1 MLTVQSDETTID
13 ESNSDDE
20 YQALSN
26 REEYDLEKLMQQCEF
41 TIDNAQAFTEK
52 LSKDSAQM
60 DSQNIEKIMASEKAV
75 ERLMSV
81 LQMSID
87 ETVNLEKKIDNYLG
101 LLKSN
106 NDVIMQVGM
115 KENQVKTE
123 QENKKKLELFIEDM
137 IGQLDF
143 PMECE
148 RQLLENDLSSK
159 QGIKEC
165 IKAAERLQL
174 CLNANLHPTMSY
186 IVGVQEQKAYLE
198 KVQLKFSDRL
208 TSHIINEFNYYVRMY
223 QAENANAITHQ
234 DLTLPK
240 HELIHNGLFVYQPL
254 VKWLNNI
261 NPDYF
266 LILTDKYESEMKHVY
281 DQEMASYFE
290 VVKERM
296 AGSSRA
302 PRKSVTSYLDNFDT
316 VSSKDSEIS
325 MSEWEEFDSCLVRV
339 LSAIDPVCLAE
350 QKFCMQFF
358 NIDNSQPTGV
368 STSATRNSLSSSIVT
383 TSTGTAGFSLHR
395 RVSNVSAN
403 NSISHSISNESQNSN
418 SNETE
423 RDRRAKSLRDMN
435 ASVFGN
441 LEQEF
446 LNFIIHYDNIETM
459 YLLVRLTHHV
469 LEFEDKSSFLAK
481 IYGNVLINVKR
492 NFDKFMNS
500 QLNEIEQAKITKKP
514 KCGVFPFLKRFQ
526 VFAEQAENIYKSSG
540 ARRTDIDKW
549 YKILI
554 NKMFEQITNLA
565 KQHHKTPEE
574 MIALENYH
582 YLHNVL
588 MTLKIACLDQERK
601 ETKSRYNEA
610 LKDYVSRYFGRPLE
624 KLNAFFKG
632 VQQKVQQ
639 GVKEEEVGY
648 QLAFSKQELRKN
660 IEECS
665 LKEVKKGL
673 EEMYRKVGK
682 HISDPDST
690 LIQVIWRSMQEEFI
704 TQYKAI
710 ENLIQR
716 CYPDA
721 NIKLSFSVEDVLNV
735 FSSIAQQQK

>member
-1 MLTVQSDETTID
+1 
-13 ESNSDDE
+13 
-20 YQALSN
+20 
-26 REEYDLEKLMQQCEF
+26 MQNCEF
-41 TIDNAQAFTEK
+41 NIDNAQEFTTK
-52 LSKDSAQM
+52 LSQVSSSRTVGILVVRDQILINFSHPPPISKDSALM

-75 ERLMSV
+75 ERLMSI

-87 ETVNLEKKIDNYLG
+87 ETVSLEKKIDNYLS

-143 PMECE
+143 PLECE

-165 IKAAERLQL
+165 IKAAERLQF

-198 KVQLKFSDRL
+198 RVQLKFSDRL
-208 TSHIINEFNYYVRMY
+208 TNHIINEFNYYVRMY
-223 QAENANAITHQ
+223 QAENANSTARQ
-234 DLTLPK
+234 ELTLPK
-240 HELIHNGLFVYQPL
+240 HDLIHNGLFVYQPL

-261 NPDYF
+261 NPEYF

-281 DQEMASYFE
+281 DREMASYFE
-290 VVKERM
+290 AVKEKM

-325 MSEWEEFDSCLVRV
+325 MSEWEEFDSYLVRV

-358 NIDNSQPTGV
+358 NIDNNQPTGSV
-368 STSATRNSLSSSIVT
+368 SASATRNSLSSSIVT

-418 SNETE
+418 PTE
-423 RDRRAKSLRDMN
+423 AERERRAKSLRDMN

-446 LNFIIHYDNIETM
+446 LQFILHYENIETM

-492 NFDKFMNS
+492 NFDRFMNS

-514 KCGVFPFLKRFQ
+514 KCGIFPFLKRFQ
-526 VFAEQAENIYKSSG
+526 VFAEQAESIYKTSG

-554 NKMFEQITNLA
+554 AKMFEQITNLA

-582 YLHNVL
+582 FLHNVL

-610 LKDYVSRYFGRPLE
+610 LKDYVARYFGRPLE